1 MFDRMVTLQ
10 RNCHTKYMIVQRYTT
25 LLENN
30 LNLTRYIF
38 CCMET
43 YAVMWSKTLSRIVK
57 W

>member
-1 MFDRMVTLQ
+1 MVTLQ